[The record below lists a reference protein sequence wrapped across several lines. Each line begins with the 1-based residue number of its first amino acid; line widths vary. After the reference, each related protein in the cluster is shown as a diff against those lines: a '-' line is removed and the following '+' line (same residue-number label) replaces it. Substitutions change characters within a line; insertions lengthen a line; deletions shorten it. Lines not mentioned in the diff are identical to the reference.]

1 MADDTTTKILQI
13 QVDYGDSVKKMA
25 EYRQQIETIKKQQ
38 ADWKKSLKEGAI
50 SQEEYARSMEA
61 SKLQIGQYNQAI
73 STIQKT
79 VVNQM
84 KQQKE
89 QEGSLVSL
97 RAELSNLTAEY
108 DRLSREDRESEVGTN
123 LKNQINKVTT
133 ELKACEEGTQRF
145 FRNVGNY
152 KSAFAQAGVG
162 TTELTDAL
170 TKECKTA
177 DEAAKANAVLKKAID
192 AIDPSADG
200 AQESIDTLNKKIE
213 ENQKVIDE
221 HEAASNGLID
231 AMSQLTGVNLNFG
244 KSLESLSKNSAGS
257 IMDGL
262 NTKAKA
268 LWQTLTGLLAN
279 PYVLA
284 FLGIAGVGMAFK
296 WWYEYNEGLVEA
308 SKATKRFTG
317 MSGDDMRAYRDE
329 VQAVCDTF
337 GADFNDVLATAD
349 GLVAQYGISW
359 NEALQTIEQGFES
372 GANANGDMLA
382 QMQQLPAQFSA
393 IGLSAKEMTALISQ
407 TTSGIW
413 GKDGMDAIEKSGKK
427 IREMKDTTA
436 SALDAIG
443 ISSKQ
448 VTKDLNDGTKNTF
461 DVMQEVAAKLKEMPE
476 SSQAVGVVLKE
487 VFGEQGV
494 QAGKKQIETIAD
506 INLNLDEC
514 VAATGRVGESQA
526 QMVEAQTELNNALA
540 ALFDTTGGSFESM
553 KASAKLWVT
562 QGLTA
567 MVKGIIGV
575 CNPLIDLY
583 NNSLVVRA
591 GVAGICAGFKMSWSI
606 IKNVCGMIADEVMGL
621 GKIIKGV
628 LTLSW
633 DDVSA
638 GWEQFRKASTKAVKN
653 MAKDYV
659 DNVGDAIDQTLNGKL
674 EHIKEGLDVSGA
686 ADQPNGGPKT
696 SNQKAVN
703 MPDKKGG
710 SKSSGSSKNNNAA
723 SEAQKAKDAEI
734 QYLRKAED
742 ELMKITVQSLEQR
755 RKTVE
760 LSYTRQIEDY
770 QRKLETDKTLTEAS
784 RTAILSIIDS
794 LGKQKEKALAE
805 FDAEELK
812 KTIDQNQKL
821 IEVKLKAVV
830 EGSEQ
835 EYKLKL
841 EQMNNNEQLAI
852 LAAEKEI
859 TNETEKQE
867 MLKAIREQYAY
878 ERKVLEETH
887 QTEIFEQQKQAL
899 QNEIDNLTYAQ
910 SERELRQMEGY
921 QMNEEHYQ
929 EWRRRGL
936 EEMDAHEREILLKQ
950 EEATAAELEAL
961 ITRGQLATQTTEEY
975 EAEIIAA
982 KKKSADAQ
990 KATNDTI
997 VKNEQVKANAM
1008 KAITGGLT
1016 QLLDTLG
1023 ESNKAFAKMSKVITL
1038 AQIAID
1044 TGKALA
1050 SGIASASS
1058 MPFPSNIAA
1067 IATTV
1072 ATVLANVATAI
1083 STVKSA
1089 KFAKGGKVNGP
1100 GSGTSDSIPAML
1112 SNGEFVMTAAATK
1125 MFEPLL
1131 MTMNNIG
1138 RGVPMQVLNSNQ
1150 AVSNAQMLT
1159 DSFESAAREI
1169 KPVVSVVEITEAQDR
1184 VTMIENLDTY

>member
-1 MADDTTTKILQI
+1 MANDVTTKILEI
-13 QVDYGDSVKKMA
+13 QVDYGDAVAKIA
-25 EYRQQIETIKKQQ
+25 QYRQQIEFIKKQQ
-38 ADWKKSLKEGAI
+38 SEWKKSLKEGTL
-50 SQEEYARSMEA
+50 SQDEYAQSIEA

-79 VVNQM
+79 VVNQL
-84 KQQKE
+84 KLQKE
-89 QEGSLVSL
+89 QEGSLVAL

-108 DRLSREDRESEVGTN
+108 DRLSRSDRESEVGTN
-123 LKNQINKVTT
+123 LKNQINQVTT
-133 ELKACEEGTQRF
+133 ELKSCEEGTQRF

-152 KSAFAQAGVG
+152 KSAFSEVGVG
-162 TTELTDAL
+162 TNELTSAL
-170 TKECKTA
+170 TSECKTA
-177 DEAAKANAVLKKAID
+177 EEASKANEILKKAVA

-200 AQESIDTLNKKIE
+200 AAESIEVLNKKIE

-221 HEAASNGLID
+221 HTEASEGLID
-231 AMSQLTGVNLNFG
+231 TMSQLTGVNLNFG

-257 IMDGL
+257 IIDGL

-279 PYVLA
+279 PYILM

-308 SKATKRFTG
+308 SKRTKQFTG
-317 MSGDDMRAYRDE
+317 MAGDDMRAYRNE
-329 VQAVCDTF
+329 IQAVCDTF
-337 GADFNDVLATAD
+337 NADFNDVLATAD
-349 GLVAQYGISW
+349 ALVAQYGISW
-359 NEALQTIEQGFES
+359 NEALETIKQGFES

-382 QMQQLPAQFSA
+382 QMQKLPAAFRSV
-393 IGLSAKEMTALISQ
+393 GLSAKQMTALISQ

-413 GKDGMDAIEKSGKK
+413 GEDGMAAIEKSGNK
-427 IREMKDTTA
+427 IREMSSSTA

-443 ISSKQ
+443 ISSKK
-448 VTKDLNDGTKNTF
+448 VTKDLNDGTTTTF
-461 DVMQEVAAKLKEMPE
+461 EVMQQVAAKLKEMPE

-487 VFGEQGV
+487 VFGEVGV
-494 QAGKKQIETIAD
+494 KAGKKQIETIAD

-514 VAATGRVGESQA
+514 VEATGRVGKTQEE
-526 QMVEAQTELNNALA
+526 MVQAQTELNNALS
-540 ALFDTTGGSFESM
+540 ALFDSTGGSFEQM
-553 KASAKLWVT
+553 TATAKLWVT

-575 CNPLIDLY
+575 CNYLIDLY
-583 NNSLVVRA
+583 NNSIVVRA

-606 IKNVCGMIADEVMGL
+606 IKNVCKMIADEVMGL

-638 GWEQFRKASTKAVKN
+638 GWEQFRKASTKAVKEI
-653 MAKDYV
+653 AKDYV
-659 DNVGDAIDQTLNGKL
+659 DGVGDAIDQTLNGKL
-674 EHIKEGLDVSGA
+674 EHISEDLSSGLTGA
-686 ADQPNGGPKT
+686 ADKSNGG
-696 SNQKAVN
+696 SGGSGQKSVD
-703 MPDKKGG
+703 MPDPKAGEKAKK
-710 SKSSGSSKNNNAA
+710 AA
-723 SEAQKAKDAEI
+723 AAAKKAKDAEI
-734 QYLRKAED
+734 EYLRKAED
-742 ELMKITVQSLEQR
+742 ELMKITIESIEKR
-755 RKTVE
+755 RKVVE
-760 LSYTRQIEDY
+760 QSYTRQIEDY
-770 QRKLETDKTLTEAS
+770 RRKLETDTTLTETSKA
-784 RTAILSIIDS
+784 AILSIIDS
-794 LGKQKEKALAE
+794 LEKQKQKALSE

-812 KTIDQNQKL
+812 KTIEQNQKL

-830 EGSEQ
+830 EGGEQ

-841 EQMNNNEQLAI
+841 EQLNNNEQLAI

-859 TNETEKQE
+859 TNEIEKQE

-887 QTEIFEQQKQAL
+887 ASEILEQQKLVL
-899 QNEIDNLTYAQ
+899 QNEIDNLEYAQ
-910 SERELRQMEGY
+910 TERQLRQAEGW
-921 QMNEEHYQ
+921 QMSDEQYAA
-929 EWRRRGL
+929 WRQRGL

-950 EEATAAELEAL
+950 EEAAAAELEAL
-961 ITRGQLATQTTEEY
+961 IARGQLSTQTTEEY
-975 EAEIIAA
+975 EAEVLAA
-982 KKKSADAQ
+982 KQRSAEAQ
-990 KATNDTI
+990 KKTNDTI
-997 VKNEQVKANAM
+997 VKNEQAKVQAM
-1008 KAITGGLT
+1008 KSVTAGLT

-1023 ESNKAFAKMSKVITL
+1023 ESNEAFAKMSKVITL

-1058 MPFPSNIAA
+1058 MPFPANLAA

-1072 ATVLANVATAI
+1072 GTILANVATAI

-1089 KFAKGGKVNGP
+1089 KFAQGGKVTGP
-1100 GSGTSDSIPAML
+1100 GTGTSDSIPAML

-1138 RGVPMQVLNSNQ
+1138 RGVPMQVLNSSQSINT
-1150 AVSNAQMLT
+1150 AEMLT

-1169 KPVVSVVEITEAQDR
+1169 KPVVSVVEIAEAQDR
-1184 VTMIENLDTY
+1184 VEMIENLDTY